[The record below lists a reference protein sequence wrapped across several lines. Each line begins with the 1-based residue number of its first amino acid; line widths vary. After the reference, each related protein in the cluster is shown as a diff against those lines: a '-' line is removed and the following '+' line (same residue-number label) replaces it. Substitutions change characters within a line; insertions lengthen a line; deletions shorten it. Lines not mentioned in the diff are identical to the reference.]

1 MSGHV
6 FISHG
11 SEDSAEANSLA
22 AFIESKGVRAWIAP
36 RDVRPGQDYSE
47 QLQEAIETCVAFVIL
62 VTEKANKSPYVRAET
77 EMAFSTAKPIFP
89 VRTTEIKPAAGLAFF
104 LKIRHWTDAFGAGRD
119 ASLARLAREIQT
131 AAGVAVDD
139 PPPGTA
145 PPAALVTAPP
155 LTTPPPP
162 APPPAGPA
170 PPPRPRTPAYAV
182 AVTPRPARVAP
193 AAPIDESLLMAA
205 IGPNS
210 DYYIQR
216 WRQMDEKGSSISWNW
231 PACLFNAIWFAYRK
245 MWAPMIGV
253 VIVCGLLAALGAAN
267 PALGKVTLLLNIGV
281 TFLTGGFGN
290 QLYRTHVHRLIGE
303 TAALPG
309 PERVDAIARRGGVS
323 KPAVWLLIGLIVLL
337 TLVAVA
343 AEVRRQQQLQ
353 SLGRPAPVTSTPL
366 QPDPTIQP
374 DPNVANPTGEKPPL
388 TDAEVEQSLGQ
399 QGY

>member
-89 VRTTEIKPAAGLAFF
+89 VRTTDIKPAAGLAFF

-131 AAGVAVDD
+131 AAGVPVDD

-155 LTTPPPP
+155 VTTPPPP
-162 APPPAGPA
+162 VPP
-170 PPPRPRTPAYAV
+170 PPPRAPAFAAAMPAPMAAPATPA
-182 AVTPRPARVAP
+182 T
-193 AAPIDESLLMAA
+193 PIDESLLIAA

-216 WRQMDEKGSSISWNW
+216 WRQMAEKGAAISWNW
-231 PACLFNAIWFAYRK
+231 PACLFSAFWFAYRK
-245 MWAPMIGV
+245 MWLPMLAV
-253 VIVCGLLAALGAAN
+253 LIVGGGLAALGAAN
-267 PALGKVTLLLNIGV
+267 PALGKVTLLLNIGIS
-281 TFLTGGFGN
+281 FITGSYGN
-290 QLYRTHVHRLIGE
+290 HLYKKQIHKLVGD
-303 TAALPG
+303 TAGLAG
-309 PERVDAIARRGGVS
+309 PQRVDAIAQRGGVS
-323 KPAVWLLIGLIVLL
+323 KAATWLLIGLVVLL
-337 TLVAVA
+337 TLIATA
-343 AEVRRQQQLQ
+343 AEIRRQQQNGTLTPL
-353 SLGRPAPVTSTPL
+353 STPTPAPI

-374 DPNVANPTGEKPPL
+374 DPNVENPTGEKPPV
-388 TDAEVEQSLGQ
+388 TDAEVEQSLQQ